1 MKWKH
6 ADKPASVSLKFTRV
20 AGYPV
25 DLYYI
30 MDLSTSMQ
38 DDKENLEKLT
48 NSLAQTMKNITSDFR
63 MGFGSFI
70 DKPIAPFVNEAQMLD
85 WSILNYH
92 MHHIYLIWL
101 I

>member
-1 MKWKH
+1 MFWT
-6 ADKPASVSLKFTRV
+6 DKPISIPVQFSRV

-38 DDKENLEKLT
+38 HHKDKLVNLAAQ
-48 NSLAQTMKNITSDFR
+48 LASTMKSITDDFR

-70 DKPIAPFVNEAQMLD
+70 DKPIAPFTSEAQ
-85 WSILNYH
+85 
-92 MHHIYLIWL
+92 
-101 I
+101 